1 MRRKTILIRLL
12 CVAISVAMLS
22 TMLSG
27 CGKGGSGSGGN
38 TADNK
43 LVEEQAK
50 KYADIKDVKEVT
62 EGEKLTIAVPSNA
75 KVLDYNSN
83 NQTKM
88 IEEALGVELEFI
100 ELPSADYAS
109 KLNVMIMG
117 GQELPDIIFSPS
129 SYANWIE
136 EGVLYDL
143 SPFYE
148 NEAFAK
154 NILAGAERSGKDLVG
169 YITRPEGGVYCVPR
183 FIEETYT
190 SVQQKLW
197 VYQPWLDQL
206 GEQVPTTMDDYY
218 RICQKVVATDLNGN
232 GKKDEIGI
240 TGSGLNMWFDCMMSA
255 FVYAHDSSWRIMED
269 GKISFAYTTD
279 EWKEGL
285 KYMKKFF
292 DEGLI
297 PKETLSQASDQYKA
311 IYNASTPT
319 LFSFADWNYTG
330 TDLNRRSEYTVV
342 PALTGPSGVR
352 YSCNQPVVPSAGAVI
367 TVDCENPLA
376 AFLVCDYM
384 CSEEM
389 SITQRYGER
398 GVDWDYME
406 DVTIAPVEQ
415 FVPTFKGYEI
425 TMYPYDMITFWNS
438 TEAQSK
444 CYRQTGPMILD
455 MTITAGAGVWIE
467 SSDPTVRQLAELEL
481 VTADAALSCYE
492 DQPEE
497 VIDFAPLTMDETS
510 EVADVKSAINSYV
523 EEMTCAF
530 LSGDKDIDSSWDEFI
545 KGLNDIGLNEYLET
559 LQKAYDRV
567 H

>member
-1 MRRKTILIRLL
+1 MKKLL
-12 CVAISVAMLS
+12 CLAIAVAMATTTLV
-22 TMLSG
+22 G
-27 CGKGGSGSGGN
+27 CGKGNGSGSG

-43 LVEEQAK
+43 IVEEQAK
-50 KYADIKDVKEVT
+50 KYADLKDVKEVT
-62 EGEKLTIAVPSNA
+62 DGEKLTIAVPSNA
-75 KVLDYNSN
+75 KVLDFNTN
-83 NQTKM
+83 NMTKKM
-88 IEEALGVELEFI
+88 EEDLGVDLEFI

-117 GQELPDIIFSPS
+117 GEELPDIIFSPS
-129 SYANWIE
+129 SYTNWIE

-143 SPFYE
+143 TPFYE
-148 NEAFAK
+148 NKTFSK
-154 NILAGAERSGKDLVG
+154 NIQAGAERSGKDLVG
-169 YITRPEGGVYCVPR
+169 YITRPEGGIYCVPR

-206 GEQVPTTMDDYY
+206 GAKVPTTMDEYY
-218 RICQKVVATDLNGN
+218 EVCKQVVATDLNGN

-240 TGSGLNMWFDCMMSA
+240 TGSGLGMWFDCMMSS
-255 FVYAHDSSWRIMED
+255 FVYAHDSSWRLIED

-292 DEGLI
+292 DDGII
-297 PKETLSQASDQYKA
+297 PKETLSQAQDQYKA
-311 IYNASTPT
+311 IYNAATPT

-330 TDLNRRSEYTVV
+330 TDLNRRAEYTVV
-342 PALTGPSGVR
+342 PALTGPNGAR
-352 YSCNQPVVPSAGAVI
+352 YSCNQPVVPTAGAVI

-389 SITQRYGER
+389 SLTQRYGER

-406 DVTIAPVEQ
+406 DVVVAPADQ
-415 FVPTFKGYEI
+415 FVPTFKGYDI
-425 TMYPYDMITFWNS
+425 KFYPYDMIAFWNS

-444 CYRQTGPMILD
+444 CYRQVGPMVLD
-455 MTITAGAGVWIE
+455 MTITAGAGVWIQ
-467 SSDPTVRQLAELEL
+467 SPDDNTRKLAELEL
-481 VTADAALSCYE
+481 VTADAALSCYT
-492 DQPEE
+492 DQPKE
-497 VIDFAPLTMDETS
+497 VIDFAPLTMDETGS
-510 EVADVKSAINSYV
+510 VADIKSAINSYV

-530 LSGDKDIDSSWDEFI
+530 LSGEKDIDASWEEFI
-545 KGLNDIGLNEYLET
+545 QELDNIGMAEYLET
-559 LQKAYDRV
+559 LQTAYDRV

>member
-1 MRRKTILIRLL
+1 MKRKTMKKLL
-12 CVAISVAMLS
+12 CLAIAVAMATTTLV
-22 TMLSG
+22 G
-27 CGKGGSGSGGN
+27 CGKGNGSGSG

-43 LVEEQAK
+43 IVEEQAK
-50 KYADIKDVKEVT
+50 KYADLKDVKEVT
-62 EGEKLTIAVPSNA
+62 DGEKLTIAVPSNA
-75 KVLDYNSN
+75 KVLDFNTN
-83 NQTKM
+83 NMTKKM
-88 IEEALGVELEFI
+88 EEDLGVDLEFI

-117 GQELPDIIFSPS
+117 GEELPDIIFSPS
-129 SYANWIE
+129 SYTNWIE

-143 SPFYE
+143 TPFYE
-148 NEAFAK
+148 NKTFSK
-154 NILAGAERSGKDLVG
+154 NIQAGAERSGKDLVG
-169 YITRPEGGVYCVPR
+169 YITRPEGGIYCVPR

-206 GEQVPTTMDDYY
+206 GAKVPTTMDEYY
-218 RICQKVVATDLNGN
+218 EVCKQVVATDLNGN

-240 TGSGLNMWFDCMMSA
+240 TGSGLGMWFDCMMSS
-255 FVYAHDSSWRIMED
+255 FVYAHDSSWRLIED

-292 DEGLI
+292 DEGII
-297 PKETLSQASDQYKA
+297 PKETLSQAQDQYKA
-311 IYNASTPT
+311 IYNAATPT

-330 TDLNRRSEYTVV
+330 TDLNRRAEYTVV
-342 PALTGPSGVR
+342 PALTGPNGAR
-352 YSCNQPVVPSAGAVI
+352 YSCNQPVVPTAGAVI

-389 SITQRYGER
+389 SLTQRYGER

-406 DVTIAPVEQ
+406 DVKVAPADQ
-415 FVPTFKGYEI
+415 FVPTFKGYDI
-425 TMYPYDMITFWNS
+425 KFYPYDMIAFWNS

-444 CYRQTGPMILD
+444 CYRQVGPMVLD
-455 MTITAGAGVWIE
+455 MTITAGAGVWIQ
-467 SSDPTVRQLAELEL
+467 SPDDNTRKLAELEL
-481 VTADAALSCYE
+481 VTADAALSCYT
-492 DQPEE
+492 DQPKE
-497 VIDFAPLTMDETS
+497 VIDFAPLTMEETG
-510 EVADVKSAINSYV
+510 EVADIKSAINSYV

-530 LSGDKDIDSSWDEFI
+530 LSGEQDIDASWDSFI
-545 KGLNDIGLNEYLET
+545 QELNNIGMKEYLET